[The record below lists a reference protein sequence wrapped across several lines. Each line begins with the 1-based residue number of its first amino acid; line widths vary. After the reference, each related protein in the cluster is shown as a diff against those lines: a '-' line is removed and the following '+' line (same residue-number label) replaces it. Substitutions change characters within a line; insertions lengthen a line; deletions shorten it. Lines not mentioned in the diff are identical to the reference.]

1 MGAANSLRNGNNAQ
15 LFIMA
20 ADASGM
26 LSKIYAS
33 DHQSRFI
40 NNCRPGRKKKE
51 LKIVF
56 LNRHVSSCA
65 RT

>member
-26 LSKIYAS
+26 LFKIYAS

-40 NNCRPGRKKKE
+40 NNCHLGEKKK
-51 LKIVF
+51 LKTVF
-56 LNRHVSSCA
+56 PSRHMNSCA
-65 RT
+65 RA